1 MQMRTQQWK
10 EPQTSPIVKETPG
23 LFLCTNERT
32 SPAYQGPVK
41 CEGSALCFL
50 SKHS

>member
-1 MQMRTQQWK
+1 MQMRTQKWK
-10 EPQTSPIVKETPG
+10 DAKESPD

-41 CEGSALCFL
+41 WEGSALCYL